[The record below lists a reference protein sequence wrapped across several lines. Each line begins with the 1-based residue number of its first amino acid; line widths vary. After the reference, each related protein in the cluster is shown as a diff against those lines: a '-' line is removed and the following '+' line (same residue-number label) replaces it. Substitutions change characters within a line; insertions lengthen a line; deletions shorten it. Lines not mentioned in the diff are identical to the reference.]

1 MKMGSP
7 EYKRA
12 WALIIEMGL
21 NREIVFRYVGSGAIQ
36 GLSFPTK
43 EQAVMFRLRL

>member
-1 MKMGSP
+1 MQMGSP

-21 NREIVFRYVGSGAIQ
+21 NREIVFSYVGNGAIR

-43 EQAVMFRLRL
+43 EDAMMFRLRL